1 MSIRDADMII
11 ELAQTK
17 GVVVSACH
25 QNRFNKSIFKIR
37 EALDKGRFGKLFHG
51 VANVRWNRGKDYY
64 KQAPWR
70 GTWAQDGGTIMNQ
83 CIHNIDLLIWMM
95 GDDVAEVVGFT
106 DRLSHPYIE
115 AEDFGIALLKFAN
128 GAYGL
133 IEGTTNIYPENFEE
147 TLYIFG
153 EKGTVK
159 AGGKSVNIIEHW
171 SFDDNLDNS
180 KQVMKECGEDP
191 PNVYG
196 FGHIPLYRD
205 VIDSIKNGR
214 QPYVDAYA
222 GKRALELVLA
232 IYKSAKE
239 KSIVKLP
246 LKDCETLDFS

>member
-1 MSIRDADMII
+1 
-11 ELAQTK
+11 
-17 GVVVSACH
+17 
-25 QNRFNKSIFKIR
+25 
-37 EALDKGRFGKLFHG
+37 
-51 VANVRWNRGKDYY
+51 
-64 KQAPWR
+64 
-70 GTWAQDGGTIMNQ
+70 
-83 CIHNIDLLIWMM
+83 M
-95 GDDVAEVVGFT
+95 GNDVTEVVGFT

-115 AEDFGIALLKFAN
+115 AEDFGIALVKFVN

-147 TLYIFG
+147 SLCIFG
-153 EKGTVK
+153 GKGTIK

-171 SFDDNLDNS
+171 RFDDNLDDS
-180 KQVMKECGEDP
+180 EQVMKECGKEP

-205 VIDSIKNGR
+205 VIDSIKNGK

-239 KSIVKLP
+239 KSIIKLP
-246 LKDCETLDFS
+246 LKDCEVRDFS